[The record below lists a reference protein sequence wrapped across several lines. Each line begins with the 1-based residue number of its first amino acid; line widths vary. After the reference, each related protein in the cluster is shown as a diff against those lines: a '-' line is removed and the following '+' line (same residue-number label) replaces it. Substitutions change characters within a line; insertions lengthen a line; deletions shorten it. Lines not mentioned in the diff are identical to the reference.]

1 MMSKRI
7 AILGGGNLGQSIAL
21 GLVSTGEYQ
30 QGDVVVTRRKLHG
43 MEELQEKGIY
53 VSTDNIEAV
62 TKSELIFLCVQPKQL
77 HSLLDEIKAVL
88 NAQQH
93 VLIST
98 ITGVAMEE
106 IEAKVGDNFP
116 IIRAMPNTAIAIRES
131 MTCMATKKASE
142 AQLASVKAIFDVMGR
157 SLVIEEELM
166 AAATVLG
173 ASGIAFAL
181 RFIRAAAQGGIEMG
195 FDAEEAQAIAMQ
207 TCRGAASLLIQ
218 SGRHPEAEI
227 DRVTT
232 PRGCTIAG
240 LNEMEHNGLSS
251 ALIKGI
257 VASHKKIAN
266 IKKQVS

>member
-1 MMSKRI
+1 MNNKI

-21 GLVSTGEYQ
+21 GLVSTGKYQ
-30 QGDVVVTRRKLHG
+30 AGDVIVTRRKIHG
-43 MEELQEKGIY
+43 VDELTAYGIMI
-53 VSTDNIEAV
+53 STDNV
-62 TKSELIFLCVQPKQL
+62 DVVRQSHLIFLCVQPKQL
-77 HSLLDEIKAVL
+77 HTLLDEIKPVI
-88 NAQQH
+88 NVQQH

-98 ITGVAMEE
+98 ITGLSIDD
-106 IEAKVGDNFP
+106 IEAIVGVDFP
-116 IIRAMPNTAIAIRES
+116 IIRATPNTAIAIRES
-131 MTCMATKKASE
+131 MTCMATKKATDGQVE
-142 AQLASVKAIFDVMGR
+142 EVKAIFDIMGR

-195 FDAEEAQAIAMQ
+195 FDADEAQAIAMQ
-207 TCRGAASLLIQ
+207 TCRGAASLLIK
-218 SGRHPEAEI
+218 SKRHPESEI

-240 LNEMEHNGLSS
+240 LNEMEHNGMSS

-266 IKKQVS
+266 IKDQVS

>member
-1 MMSKRI
+1 MSKTI

-21 GLVSTGEYQ
+21 GLVSTREYQ
-30 QGDVVVTRRKLHG
+30 PEEVIVTRRKIHG
-43 MEELQEKGIY
+43 VEELQQKGIRI
-53 VSTDNIEAV
+53 STDNVEAV
-62 TKSELIFLCVQPKQL
+62 REAQLVFLCVQPKQL
-77 HSLLDEIKAVL
+77 HALLNQIKVVL
-88 NAQQH
+88 SADQH

-98 ITGVAMEE
+98 ITGVSIDD
-106 IEAKVGDNFP
+106 IEAVVGTDFP

-131 MTCMATKKASE
+131 MTCMATKKASDE
-142 AQLASVKAIFDVMGR
+142 QMQSVQAIFDIMGR

-195 FDAEEAQAIAMQ
+195 FDADEAQAMQ
-207 TCRGAASLLIQ
+207 TCRGAASLLIE
-218 SGRHPEAEI
+218 SGRHPESEI

-257 VASHKKIAN
+257 VASHRKIAN
-266 IKKQVS
+266 IKDQVS

>member
-1 MMSKRI
+1 MSTKI

-30 QGDVVVTRRKLHG
+30 PDEVIVTRRKIHG
-43 MEELQEKGIY
+43 VEDLQEKGILI
-53 VSTDNIEAV
+53 STDNIAAV
-62 TKSELIFLCVQPKQL
+62 KDARLVFLCVQPKQL
-77 HSLLDEIKAVL
+77 HSLLNQIKAVL
-88 NAQQH
+88 NAGQH

-98 ITGVAMEE
+98 ITGVSIDE
-106 IEAKVGDNFP
+106 IESIVGTDFP

-131 MTCMATKKASE
+131 MTCMATKKATDD
-142 AQLASVKAIFDVMGR
+142 QMNSVKAIFDIMGR

-218 SGRHPEAEI
+218 SGRHPESEI

-240 LNEMEHNGLSS
+240 LNEMEHNGMSS

-257 VASHKKIAN
+257 VASHNKIAN
-266 IKKQVS
+266 IKQ

>member
-1 MMSKRI
+1 MSKNI

-30 QGDVVVTRRKLHG
+30 PEEVIVTRRKIHG
-43 MEELQEKGIY
+43 VEELQQKGIRI
-53 VSTDNIEAV
+53 STDNVDAV
-62 TKSELIFLCVQPKQL
+62 RDAQLVFLCVQPKQL
-77 HSLLDEIKAVL
+77 HALLNQIKAVL
-88 NAQQH
+88 SADRH

-98 ITGVAMEE
+98 ITGVSIDE
-106 IEAKVGDNFP
+106 IESVVGADFP

-131 MTCMATKKASE
+131 MTCMATKKASDE
-142 AQLASVKAIFDVMGR
+142 QMRSVQAIFDIMGR

-195 FDAEEAQAIAMQ
+195 FDADEAQAIAMQ
-207 TCRGAASLLIQ
+207 TCRGAASLLIE

>member
-1 MMSKRI
+1 MSTKI

-30 QGDVVVTRRKLHG
+30 PDEVIVTRRKIHG
-43 MEELQEKGIY
+43 VEDLQEKGIPI
-53 VSTDNIEAV
+53 STDNIAAVKEARLV
-62 TKSELIFLCVQPKQL
+62 FLCVQPKQL
-77 HSLLDEIKAVL
+77 HSLLNQIKAVL
-88 NAQQH
+88 NARQH

-98 ITGVAMEE
+98 ITGVSIDE
-106 IEAKVGDNFP
+106 IEAIVGTEFP

-131 MTCMATKKASE
+131 MTCMATKKASDE
-142 AQLASVKAIFDVMGR
+142 QMNNVKAIFDIMGR

-218 SGRHPEAEI
+218 SGRHPESEI

-240 LNEMEHNGLSS
+240 LNEMEHNGMSS

-266 IKKQVS
+266 IKK